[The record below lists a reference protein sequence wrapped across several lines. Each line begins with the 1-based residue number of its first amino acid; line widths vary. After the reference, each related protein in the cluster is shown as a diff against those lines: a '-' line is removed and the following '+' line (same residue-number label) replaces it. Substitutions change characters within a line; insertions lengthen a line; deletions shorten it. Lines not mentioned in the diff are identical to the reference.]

1 MLERTIT
8 KQSIFYYGVTS
19 HPEFSMALADP
30 RFVIGGGEA
39 AGAELADLDGDASAE
54 KPAKRERRRR
64 KKAIKTEVSKEKLA
78 E

>member
-1 MLERTIT
+1 
-8 KQSIFYYGVTS
+8 
-19 HPEFSMALADP
+19 MALADP
-30 RFVIGGGEA
+30 RFVIGGSEA
-39 AGAELADLDGDASAE
+39 AEAELGDLDGDASAE